1 MEGKYLSCA
10 EILGN
15 AVGWLAGWQ
24 LFCTEQNRAFCQ
36 VQDAS
41 IILIRV
47 KVGTLREKSLKIVLK
62 YN

>member
-41 IILIRV
+41 IILIRE
-47 KVGTLREKSLKIVLK
+47 LWEKSLKIVFK